1 MEKSEN
7 VKRKVCF
14 VITPIGDDNTP
25 IRKKTDGLLNNV
37 IKPICRELNFDIC
50 VAHEID
56 NTGSITNQV
65 IQKILDSDMVIANLT
80 GLNANVMYELA
91 IRHAVRKPVVCLAE
105 IGTKLPFDI
114 NTERT
119 IFYSDDMYGAEILKQ
134 DLKRKFQ
141 VAISE
146 DDIDN
151 PIYRVIKEKTII
163 KEIKID
169 GGSHSR
175 SILYLI
181 EKLDRIERKIANSKH
196 ASIRKIPI
204 IEIQWEEII
213 DDSQAD
219 EIKNALS
226 ELIEKDEGLFSTFN
240 LSDTSLT
247 LINVRKPDLK
257 EIDEVI
263 SILNILELEVIGAE
277 CKELDIPIG

>member
-7 VKRKVCF
+7 VMRKVCF

-105 IGTKLPFDI
+105 IGTKLPIDI

-169 GGSHSR
+169 GGSDSK

-257 EIDEVI
+257 EIDEDI

>member
-80 GLNANVMYELA
+80 GLNANVMYELT

-169 GGSHSR
+169 GGSDSK

>member
-80 GLNANVMYELA
+80 GLNANGMYELA

-169 GGSHSR
+169 GGSDSK

>member
-1 MEKSEN
+1 
-7 VKRKVCF
+7 
-14 VITPIGDDNTP
+14 
-25 IRKKTDGLLNNV
+25 
-37 IKPICRELNFDIC
+37 
-50 VAHEID
+50 
-56 NTGSITNQV
+56 
-65 IQKILDSDMVIANLT
+65 MVIANLT

-169 GGSHSR
+169 GGSDSK

>member
-25 IRKKTDGLLNNV
+25 IRKKTDGLLSNV

-169 GGSHSR
+169 GGSDSK

>member
-25 IRKKTDGLLNNV
+25 IRKKTDDLLNNV

-169 GGSHSR
+169 GGSDSK

>member
-151 PIYRVIKEKTII
+151 PIYLVIKEKTII

-169 GGSHSR
+169 GGSDSK

>member
-7 VKRKVCF
+7 VKRKMCF

-25 IRKKTDGLLNNV
+25 IRKKTEGLLNNV
-37 IKPICRELNFDIC
+37 IKPICREVNFEVC

-65 IQKILDSDMVIANLT
+65 IQKILDSDMIIANLT

-151 PIYRVIKEKTII
+151 PIYRVIKENTII
-163 KEIKID
+163 KEIKTD
-169 GGSHSR
+169 GGSDSK

-181 EKLDRIERKIANSKH
+181 EKLDRIERKITNSGH
-196 ASIRKIPI
+196 TSIRKIPI
-204 IEIQWEEII
+204 IEIQWEENI
-213 DDSQAD
+213 DGSQTD

-226 ELIEKDEGLFSTFN
+226 ELVEKDEGLFSTFN

-247 LINVRKPDLK
+247 LINVREPDLK
-257 EIDEVI
+257 EIDEVV
-263 SILNILELEVIGAE
+263 SILNNLELEVTSAE

>member
-25 IRKKTDGLLNNV
+25 IRKKTYGLLNNV

-169 GGSHSR
+169 GGSDSK